1 MKGKKP
7 KTHFV
12 CQVCGHQAL
21 RWQGQCVCGAWNSLV
36 EELVVEK
43 AEFLGTTS
51 SDRDPLPITD
61 VLSGAYARFDTGDAE
76 LNRVLGGGLV
86 KGSLVLIS
94 GDPGIGKSTLL
105 LQVANKV
112 ACHYGAVLYVSG
124 EESEEQIK
132 MRAER
137 LGVTTEKLFVVSETN
152 IQVIEKHVQA
162 LQPVFLVLDSIQ
174 TVYHPEIASA
184 PGSVSQVRECAGFVL
199 RMAKRINL
207 AVFLVAHVTK
217 QGQIAGPRVLDH
229 LVDCVLFLE
238 GEKNHGF
245 RMLRPLKNRYGTTAE
260 LALYEMVQKGLEPID
275 NPSRFLLGQG
285 VDAVPGTVVV
295 ASVESAR
302 PILVELQSL
311 VVENTYGIPPR
322 KVAVGV
328 DRDRLSLIAAVLQKR
343 AGLMLGSYD
352 LYVSLLGGVEINE
365 TSIDLGLAVAL
376 FSSLRNLPVDPKTIV
391 IGEVDLAGRV
401 RPVPNVDRL
410 VKEGQRLGFTRC
422 LLPQANLAGCRPGVE
437 MEMIGVHN
445 LQEALAYIRD
455 QG

>member
-1 MKGKKP
+1 M
-7 KTHFV
+7 
-12 CQVCGHQAL
+12 
-21 RWQGQCVCGAWNSLV
+21 
-36 EELVVEK
+36 
-43 AEFLGTTS
+43 
-51 SDRDPLPITD
+51 
-61 VLSGAYARFDTGDAE
+61 
-76 LNRVLGGGLV
+76 
-86 KGSLVLIS
+86 
-94 GDPGIGKSTLL
+94 
-105 LQVANKV
+105 ANKV

-275 NPSRFLLGQG
+275 NPSVLLGQ
-285 VDAVPGTVVV
+285 VWMRCP
-295 ASVESAR
+295 AR
-302 PILVELQSL
+302 WWWPVWRAPAPFWWSCSL
-311 VVENTYGIPPR
+311 GGGKYYGLPR
-322 KVAVGV
+322 KWRWG
-328 DRDRLSLIAAVLQKR
+328 DRSPEPDRRRFAKGQASCWAA
-343 AGLMLGSYD
+343 MIFTFP
-352 LYVSLLGGVEINE
+352 LGGVEINE
-365 TSIDLGLAVAL
+365 T
-376 FSSLRNLPVDPKTIV
+376 
-391 IGEVDLAGRV
+391 
-401 RPVPNVDRL
+401 
-410 VKEGQRLGFTRC
+410 
-422 LLPQANLAGCRPGVE
+422 
-437 MEMIGVHN
+437 H
-445 LQEALAYIRD
+445 
-455 QG
+455 